1 MNQIRLW
8 RSTSGDASYAHKSGE
23 GGLDLDSDDANVISD
38 EHETGGGGEVGT
50 PVTLWI
56 SLVAVVVNREHKPN
70 KSWHDQLPH
79 EPSPTPHIKLETT
92 WFW

>member
-50 PVTLWI
+50 PATL
-56 SLVAVVVNREHKPN
+56 
-70 KSWHDQLPH
+70 
-79 EPSPTPHIKLETT
+79 
-92 WFW
+92 